1 MCAPVRH
8 GQARDGAVPMAS
20 GAIPGEGP
28 HMDTKRWSME
38 IEITEEGNET
48 FARAVLFSRDKE
60 HLIGVGQ
67 ARRNPADPMVHEI
80 GDELAVARAL
90 ADLASKLLT
99 AASSDVAK
107 ATGSREPVHLS
118 LV

>member
-1 MCAPVRH
+1 ME
-8 GQARDGAVPMAS
+8 S
-20 GAIPGEGP
+20 
-28 HMDTKRWSME
+28 KRWSME
-38 IEITEEGNET
+38 IEITEEGDET
-48 FARAVLFSRDKE
+48 HARAVLFSKGDA